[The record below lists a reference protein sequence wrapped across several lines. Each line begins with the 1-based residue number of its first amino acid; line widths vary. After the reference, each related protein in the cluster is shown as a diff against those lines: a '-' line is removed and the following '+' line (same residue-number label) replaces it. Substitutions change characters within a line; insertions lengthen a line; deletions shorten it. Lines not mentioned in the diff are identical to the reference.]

1 MGLDLALAPQWT
13 HTQAP
18 CWPLTHE
25 VLESWKPRVVSVL
38 PASGLLGKL
47 GSDGKGCPQ
56 HSRPRALPRDKG
68 PLCPRPGSVSS
79 TQALGCWTR
88 RLHSGVARGAKFTA
102 LTCFVGPSVFRVKE
116 MKVRRVIGPL
126 ATRPSSGPPSA
137 NRGAGRRRGGASGN
151 PAIPP
156 PSSRLPQ
163 ETQPPGASVGGKE
176 RAQQLLWPPVVPVIS
191 RKLWQECLS

>member
-1 MGLDLALAPQWT
+1 MAPT

-18 CWPLTHE
+18 PDRPPLPFPPLTHE

-56 HSRPRALPRDKG
+56 HSLPRALPRDKG

>member
-56 HSRPRALPRDKG
+56 HSLPRALPRDKG